1 MEAVEKTIINGS
13 LPVPNVQVL
22 SSKKLTEIPNLY
34 IRPEREAEP
43 ALGAHLQQ
51 EIPSVDLS
59 KLLDQR
65 FSEEESKKLHLACQE
80 WGFFHLINHGVG
92 GEVMEKVK
100 RDTQEFFKQPLEVKD
115 AHSQLPDSVEGYGQ
129 AFVVSQEQRLDWADM
144 LSLRLRPI
152 SSRRMRFWPT
162 QPTSFRETL
171 EQYSSELM
179 KVTNSLLGAMAK
191 NLGVDPDVLID
202 KFKDGMQSARI
213 NYYPPC
219 PQPDKALG
227 LSPHSDASGLTILLQ
242 INEVQGLQIMKD
254 GNWVPVTPL
263 PDSFVVNV
271 GDVIEILSNGK
282 YKSINHRSTVDPEKE
297 RLSIATFQSPSSEAD
312 IGPLPELVRDG
323 GEVCYNSMNYGQFLK
338 LFTSGKLDGKGHMQ
352 FIKKQKPSITQPFLS

>member
-1 MEAVEKTIINGS
+1 
-13 LPVPNVQVL
+13 
-22 SSKKLTEIPNLY
+22 
-34 IRPEREAEP
+34 
-43 ALGAHLQQ
+43 
-51 EIPSVDLS
+51 
-59 KLLDQR
+59 
-65 FSEEESKKLHLACQE
+65 
-80 WGFFHLINHGVG
+80 
-92 GEVMEKVK
+92 
-100 RDTQEFFKQPLEVKD
+100 
-115 AHSQLPDSVEGYGQ
+115 
-129 AFVVSQEQRLDWADM
+129 M
-144 LSLRLRPI
+144 LSLRIRPI

-162 QPTSFRETL
+162 QPPSFRETL

-202 KFKDGMQSARI
+202 KFKDEMQSMRM

-282 YKSINHRSTVDPEKE
+282 YKSINHRSTVDLEKE
-297 RLSIATFQSPSSEAD
+297 RLSIASFQSPSRGAD

-323 GEVCYNSMNYGQFLK
+323 VEVYYNSMNYGQFLN
-338 LFTSGKLDGKGHMQ
+338 LYTSGKLDGKGHMQ